1 MKHFLSFLSCMLVVI
16 NLNANLENSPVLPSE
31 DCDEFAALVFV
42 GTLQRGKSC
51 EEAFDLAL
59 WAKNDCES
67 MEE

>member
-42 GTLQRGKSC
+42 GTLQ
-51 EEAFDLAL
+51 
-59 WAKNDCES
+59 
-67 MEE
+67 